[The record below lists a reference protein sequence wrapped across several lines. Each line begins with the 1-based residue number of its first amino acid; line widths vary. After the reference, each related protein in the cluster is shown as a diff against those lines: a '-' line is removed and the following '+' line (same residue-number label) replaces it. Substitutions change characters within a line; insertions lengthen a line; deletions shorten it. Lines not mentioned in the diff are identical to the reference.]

1 MGLLVLAGL
10 IWLGLHI
17 SVAGTRLRG
26 VIVGAI
32 GEPAFRGLFSLAS
45 LACLA
50 FLIFAYNRAD
60 TRLLWAAPGWLVGLL
75 DVAMLVACMLFVG
88 SLSLANPTMA
98 GTEGAFG
105 QEPRRMFRVT
115 RHPMLCAFAIWA
127 FVHLIANGD
136 TASLV
141 FFGTFLVT
149 VLAGIPSIDAKL
161 ARRDPAKWAML
172 ARTTSAVP
180 FAAILAGRNR
190 LAPAEI
196 GWRSPLLGLLLWA
209 VLLALHPA
217 LIGVPALPR

>member
-17 SVAGTRLRG
+17 GVSGTRLRG
-26 VIVGAI
+26 SIVGAI
-32 GEPAFRGLFSLAS
+32 GEPAFRGVFSLAS
-45 LACLA
+45 LASLA

-60 TRLLWAAPGWLVGLL
+60 TRLLWAAPGWLLGLL
-75 DVAMLVACMLFVG
+75 DVAMLGACVLFVG
-88 SLSLANPTMA
+88 SLSLANLTMA
-98 GTEGAFG
+98 GTERAFG
-105 QEPRRMFRVT
+105 DEPRGMFRVT
-115 RHPMLCAFAIWA
+115 RHPMLCAFGIWA
-127 FVHLIANGD
+127 FVHLIASGD

-180 FAAILAGRNR
+180 FAAMLAGRNR
-190 LAPAEI
+190 FASAEI
-196 GWRSPLLGLLLWA
+196 GWRSPVLGVLLWA
-209 VLLALHPA
+209 VLLGLHPA
-217 LIGVPALPR
+217 LIGVPAVTR

>member
-1 MGLLVLAGL
+1 MLA
-10 IWLGLHI
+10 
-17 SVAGTRLRG
+17 
-26 VIVGAI
+26 
-32 GEPAFRGLFSLAS
+32 
-45 LACLA
+45 AC
-50 FLIFAYNRAD
+50 
-60 TRLLWAAPGWLVGLL
+60 V
-75 DVAMLVACMLFVG
+75 LFVG

-105 QEPRRMFRVT
+105 QEPRGMFRVT
-115 RHPMLCAFAIWA
+115 RHPMLCAFAVWA

-141 FFGTFLVT
+141 FFGTFFIT

-180 FAAILAGRNR
+180 FAAMLAGRNR
-190 LAPAEI
+190 FAPGEF